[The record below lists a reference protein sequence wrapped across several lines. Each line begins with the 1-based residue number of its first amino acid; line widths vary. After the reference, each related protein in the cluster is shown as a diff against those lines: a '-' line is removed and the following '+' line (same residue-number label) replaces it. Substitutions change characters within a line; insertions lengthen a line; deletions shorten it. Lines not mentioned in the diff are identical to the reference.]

1 MPDLAGTLVAY
12 HAGADRCPGCAD
24 LAEEPA
30 VSRLGDSP
38 EYFVADACRMFGS
51 VCEYNIELLL
61 GVVLLK
67 LLL

>member
-1 MPDLAGTLVAY
+1 MPDLAGTLVAN
-12 HAGADRCPGCAD
+12 HTGADRCPGCAD

-30 VSRLGDSP
+30 VGRLRDSP
-38 EYFVADACRMFGS
+38 EHFIADARGMFGS